1 MEGVWGS
8 VKWGTSRQLSDRH
21 NCCRRPV
28 VLLLSPPPWA
38 HQQEKKQPV
47 RILLLLL
54 LPSPPADMF
63 VFMFGLGFNFWLFGI
78 VKILLPALI
87 WKWMLS
93 EKTGAAVEKHCIP
106 FSKATFIPSNL
117 GMQQT
122 KIYLPPPTLGCVFFF
137 FVNLFFKLGRFEH
150 GVKIKLQWQQIQ
162 WQLLQQPEKVMW
174 QTKCTIK
181 KKPAVSNKQ
190 GGITCWY

>member
-1 MEGVWGS
+1 MR
-8 VKWGTSRQLSDRH
+8 VKLARLQPKFTH

-28 VLLLSPPPWA
+28 VLLLSPPLWA

-54 LPSPPADMF
+54 LLPLPPPAVMF

-93 EKTGAAVEKHCIP
+93 EKTGAAVQEHSIP
-106 FSKATFIPSNL
+106 FSSHIHSVKSRNAADQNL
-117 GMQQT
+117 SPASDT
-122 KIYLPPPTLGCVFFF
+122 RVCFFF
-137 FVNLFFKLGRFEH
+137 CLFICFLNLAGLNM
-150 GVKIKLQWQQIQ
+150 V
-162 WQLLQQPEKVMW
+162 
-174 QTKCTIK
+174 
-181 KKPAVSNKQ
+181 
-190 GGITCWY
+190 